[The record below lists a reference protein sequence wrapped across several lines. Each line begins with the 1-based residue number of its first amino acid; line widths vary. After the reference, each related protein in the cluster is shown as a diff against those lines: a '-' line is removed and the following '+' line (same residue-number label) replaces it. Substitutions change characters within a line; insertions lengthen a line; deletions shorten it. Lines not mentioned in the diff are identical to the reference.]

1 MSNHLTLNI
10 VTPIPFSNLNRD
22 DTGTPKR
29 INQGGVLRALHSS
42 QAIKRGI
49 RKRYE
54 DASQDISVRSGELD
68 AAIVEAVLELDGS
81 VDEKKALKE
90 AKKIVGVLTK
100 GGDAKEGES
109 NRSVWLSGEEIST
122 AAQTVL
128 DTLNPNDSTEKPKA
142 STFIDGARTGSLAI
156 AAFGRMFAN
165 APQNNTEAALSVS
178 PAVSTHAASIDT
190 DYFST
195 VDDRFE
201 AQHKTGAT
209 FLGVSQYTSGVF
221 YRTVTIDKRQLRK
234 SWSAFDKETARE
246 NLEELIRSVIYGQP
260 RGKENGTA
268 PYILPAL
275 VLAEEQRYR
284 TAYDFETPVVATN
297 EGGFL
302 SATIDSLAQQYR
314 SARSFDHA
322 NFGPTEALAGTFEG
336 LSGRFG
342 DLEAVALPELIK
354 SVTDWVYND

>member
-49 RKRYE
+49 RVRYE
-54 DASQDISVRSGELD
+54 DASRDISVRSGELD
-68 AAIVEAVLELDGS
+68 AAITEKVLQMNPDAG
-81 VDEKKALKE
+81 EKEALKE
-90 AKKIVGVLTK
+90 SKKLVGALTK
-100 GGDAKEGES
+100 ATEKAGES
-109 NRSVWLSGEEIST
+109 NRSAWLSAEEINT

-128 DTLNPNDSTEKPKA
+128 NILSPTTDDKA
-142 STFIDGARTGSLAI
+142 AAPDDFITGTKTGSLAI

-178 PAVSTHAASIDT
+178 PAVTTHAAAIDT

-201 AQHKTGAT
+201 ADNRTGAT

-221 YRTVTIDKRQLRK
+221 YRTVTIDKQQLRD
-234 SWSAFDKETARE
+234 SWSAFGDADSRE
-246 NLEELIRSVIYGQP
+246 NLIELIRSVIYGQP
-260 RGKENGTA
+260 RGKEHGTA
-268 PYILPAL
+268 PYILPSL

-284 TAYDFETPVVATN
+284 TAYDFETPVTATGQ
-297 EGGFL
+297 GGYL
-302 SATIDSLAQQYR
+302 KATIDSLADQYSR
-314 SARSFDHA
+314 ARAFDAA
-322 NFGPTEALAGTFEG
+322 NFGPVEVLSGTFDG
-336 LSGRFG
+336 LDGKFG
-342 DLEAVALPELIK
+342 SLHPVQLSELIET
-354 SVTDWVYND
+354 VVEWIYDD